1 MPSILGLPLAMA
13 SLFTLGCILTQ
24 KAGTRAEAVTE
35 GLGVL
40 FLLCALL
47 NAIALLAFLAG
58 THAPGP
64 AAIRAMS
71 AW

>member
-13 SLFTLGCILTQ
+13 SLFTLGCILIQ

-47 NAIALLAFLAG
+47 NAITLLAFLAG
-58 THAPGP
+58 THTPGS

>member
-1 MPSILGLPLAMA
+1 MPSVFGLPLAMA
-13 SLFTLGCILTQ
+13 SLFTLGCILIQ
-24 KAGTRAEAVTE
+24 RAGTRADAVTE
-35 GLGVL
+35 GLGVV

-58 THAPGP
+58 THTPGP
-64 AAIRAMS
+64 VVSRAMS